1 MRITILLIIFLFSC
15 KSNESDKTAI
25 PQPQLFKC
33 GINQVAIY
41 DMKTYRCS
49 IKNEGKFV
57 LADVTELEYYFSHQS
72 DSLGVLYLKFQ
83 NNKGSGKF
91 IIQEGHIEYHPNRRY
106 VIKNEGNIELKVE
119 GNTFVG
125 NFNGIFKNYLN
136 QEKEFSGNFEIEK
149 Q

>member
-1 MRITILLIIFLFSC
+1 MRITIFLIIFLFSC
-15 KSNESDKTAI
+15 RSDKTAI
-25 PQPQLFKC
+25 PQSPLFKC
-33 GINQVAIY
+33 GINQVSIY
-41 DMKTYRCS
+41 DKKTHRCS
-49 IKNEGKFV
+49 ILNEGKFIF
-57 LADVTELEYYFSHQS
+57 AEVTELKYYFSHQS

-91 IIQEGHIEYHPNRRY
+91 IIQEGHVEYHPNMQY
-106 VIKNEGNIELKVE
+106 VIKNEGNIELKTE